1 MQHGAIL
8 RAPGFCA
15 GESGSYTCRKK
26 AVSETPPA
34 ALGGA
39 NQCRTETCLSVT
51 DTCLG
56 DDSERCFCA
65 QNACVA
71 CRDPQCSEHVLGVRG
86 PSVDGGSHVS
96 VPPRASEGGA
106 AVSPASTPGPAPPS
120 SSESPSS
127 LPPGAPSG
135 GRERLPTAHRRKPKS
150 SHMCVSW
157 AWTPLPGC
165 LCPAALAWTFL
176 AILLAKAPSRPGP
189 FRVPPAAHT
198 WPLCP
203 SAPGPPPQPVSCLQ
217 GLGTA
222 TQRGCPAASLLALS
236 LPFGTCQ
243 ALFEFLS
250 AEQPPLRGSHLPAH
264 SQTVQ
269 RPLHLPCCAFA
280 KGKSGWFCSS
290 RLGHCYQGLMG
301 IGARV

>member
-1 MQHGAIL
+1 MVAVMCPSHPGHQRVVLPSAQP
-8 RAPGFCA
+8 APQG
-15 GESGSYTCRKK
+15 RLH
-26 AVSETPPA
+26 PPA
-34 ALGGA
+34 QNPHPHCCLELLPGVG
-39 NQCRTETCLSVT
+39 RGFPLPTE
-51 DTCLG
+51 
-56 DDSERCFCA
+56 
-65 QNACVA
+65 
-71 CRDPQCSEHVLGVRG
+71 
-86 PSVDGGSHVS
+86 
-96 VPPRASEGGA
+96 
-106 AVSPASTPGPAPPS
+106 
-120 SSESPSS
+120 ESPSQVTCAS
-127 LPPGAPSG
+127 PGP
-135 GRERLPTAHRRKPKS
+135 GR
-150 SHMCVSW
+150 
-157 AWTPLPGC
+157 

-269 RPLHLPCCAFA
+269 RPPHLPCCAFA

>member
-1 MQHGAIL
+1 MCPSHPGHQRVVLPSAQP
-8 RAPGFCA
+8 APQG
-15 GESGSYTCRKK
+15 RLH
-26 AVSETPPA
+26 PPA
-34 ALGGA
+34 Q
-39 NQCRTETCLSVT
+39 NPHPHCRLELLPGVGRGFPLPTE
-51 DTCLG
+51 
-56 DDSERCFCA
+56 
-65 QNACVA
+65 
-71 CRDPQCSEHVLGVRG
+71 
-86 PSVDGGSHVS
+86 
-96 VPPRASEGGA
+96 
-106 AVSPASTPGPAPPS
+106 
-120 SSESPSS
+120 ESPSQVTCAS
-127 LPPGAPSG
+127 PGP
-135 GRERLPTAHRRKPKS
+135 GR
-150 SHMCVSW
+150 
-157 AWTPLPGC
+157 
-165 LCPAALAWTFL
+165 LCPAAFARLPWPGRSWQSSL
-176 AILLAKAPSRPGP
+176 QRPPLGRGPSGSLLL
-189 FRVPPAAHT
+189 HT
-198 WPLCP
+198 RPLCP

-269 RPLHLPCCAFA
+269 HPLHLPCCAFA

>member
-1 MQHGAIL
+1 MWSRPFPGRQAPDPRFSVKPGLASNPRVVTGPSLPAVLHAGFPLSHAEGRTPRVSVQHGAIL

-86 PSVDGGSHVS
+86 PSVDGGSRVS

-127 LPPGAPSG
+127 LLPGAPSG
-135 GRERLPTAHRRKPKS
+135 CRERLPTAHRRKPKS

-165 LCPAALAWTFL
+165 LGLDV
-176 AILLAKAPSRPGP
+176 PGN
-189 FRVPPAAHT
+189 PPCKG
-198 WPLCP
+198 PL
-203 SAPGPPPQPVSCLQ
+203 
-217 GLGTA
+217 
-222 TQRGCPAASLLALS
+222 
-236 LPFGTCQ
+236 
-243 ALFEFLS
+243 
-250 AEQPPLRGSHLPAH
+250 
-264 SQTVQ
+264 
-269 RPLHLPCCAFA
+269 
-280 KGKSGWFCSS
+280 
-290 RLGHCYQGLMG
+290 
-301 IGARV
+301 